1 MCLFG
6 KVLRNEIDEDFRFVQ
21 AALKDT
27 VHSLLRQMIRERHLL
42 KGENELK
49 AMIDEA
55 LTDRVSIETMQWMKI
70 IERMYD
76 VQDIRVLE
84 DKIRDNAR
92 IRMKQEITKKL
103 NRKTLS
109 P

>member
-1 MCLFG
+1 
-6 KVLRNEIDEDFRFVQ
+6 
-21 AALKDT
+21 
-27 VHSLLRQMIRERHLL
+27 MIRERHLL
-42 KGENELK
+42 KGETELK
-49 AMIDEA
+49 AMIDEV

>member
-1 MCLFG
+1 
-6 KVLRNEIDEDFRFVQ
+6 
-21 AALKDT
+21 
-27 VHSLLRQMIRERHLL
+27 MIRERHLL

-49 AMIDEA
+49 AMIDEV

>member
-1 MCLFG
+1 
-6 KVLRNEIDEDFRFVQ
+6 
-21 AALKDT
+21 
-27 VHSLLRQMIRERHLL
+27 MIRERHLL

-49 AMIDEA
+49 AMIDEV
-55 LTDRVSIETMQWMKI
+55 LTDRVSIEAMQWMKI